1 VRTHILTGLT
11 CGLAGAVIVSAA
23 LSGATSQ
30 QGQADQRPPTF
41 RTEANYVRV
50 DAYPTKN
57 GQPVED
63 LTADDF
69 EVVEDNKLQSIQQFE
84 HVVVSPA
91 GPQATR
97 SEPNTIGEMK
107 QLVANPRNRVFV
119 IFLDIQGV
127 SVQGAWHARE
137 PLIRLVDRMVGPD
150 DLVGIMTTR
159 MSAADLVLA
168 RKTDVMAAGL
178 RNIWP
183 WGERHTLLKD
193 DKERQYEVCY
203 SEPALGGV
211 VGEMIARKRERQAL
225 ETLYE
230 LVTYLRDLREERKAI
245 ITVTEGWLLFRENH
259 DLTRP
264 RVVNPL
270 TGATEPIP
278 GPDPIGVGPDG
289 RLTAHKRNT
298 MTNAGDT
305 SQQDCDRDRLTLSL
319 IDDDQYMRDK
329 LLPAA
334 NRANATFYA
343 VDPRGLPV
351 FDSDIGPERPPDLVT
366 DKAML
371 TRRLDTLHMLAD
383 NTDGIAVV
391 NNNDLDK
398 GFKRIAADLSS
409 YYLLGYY
416 SSNAKLDGKYHAIKV
431 RVKRPGVDVR
441 ARKGYRSP
449 SEEEVLA
456 AKRAAAAPVPPAVA
470 TVSAAMASLSRLR
483 PDTRFSMNAV
493 PIVGPTG
500 RAISKIWI
508 AGELPASP
516 ANNPWSAGGTVSL
529 DVSAGG
535 ASATARVTLAAGQ
548 RSFAVPVPLSSPVE
562 SGSLDVRATLAAND
576 PDAQRFSDTLTLDLQ
591 SAATQPMLYRRGP
604 ATGNRLVPAG
614 SFQFSRTERA
624 HLEFPVGPDAKATG
638 ARLLDRT
645 GQPLSIPVTIGER
658 VDQETNQRWLTADIT
673 LAALAAA
680 DYAVEMAMT
689 VGTTEHKAVTAIRV
703 AK

>member
-1 VRTHILTGLT
+1 
-11 CGLAGAVIVSAA
+11 
-23 LSGATSQ
+23 
-30 QGQADQRPPTF
+30 
-41 RTEANYVRV
+41 
-50 DAYPTKN
+50 
-57 GQPVED
+57 
-63 LTADDF
+63 
-69 EVVEDNKLQSIQQFE
+69 
-84 HVVVSPA
+84 
-91 GPQATR
+91 
-97 SEPNTIGEMK
+97 
-107 QLVANPRNRVFV
+107 
-119 IFLDIQGV
+119 
-127 SVQGAWHARE
+127 
-137 PLIRLVDRMVGPD
+137 
-150 DLVGIMTTR
+150 
-159 MSAADLVLA
+159 
-168 RKTDVMAAGL
+168 
-178 RNIWP
+178 
-183 WGERHTLLKD
+183 
-193 DKERQYEVCY
+193 
-203 SEPALGGV
+203 
-211 VGEMIARKRERQAL
+211 
-225 ETLYE
+225 
-230 LVTYLRDLREERKAI
+230 
-245 ITVTEGWLLFRENH
+245 
-259 DLTRP
+259 
-264 RVVNPL
+264 
-270 TGATEPIP
+270 
-278 GPDPIGVGPDG
+278 
-289 RLTAHKRNT
+289 
-298 MTNAGDT
+298 
-305 SQQDCDRDRLTLSL
+305 
-319 IDDDQYMRDK
+319 
-329 LLPAA
+329 
-334 NRANATFYA
+334 
-343 VDPRGLPV
+343 
-351 FDSDIGPERPPDLVT
+351 
-366 DKAML
+366 
-371 TRRLDTLHMLAD
+371 MLAD

-658 VDQETNQRWLTADIT
+658 VDQETNQRWLTVDIT